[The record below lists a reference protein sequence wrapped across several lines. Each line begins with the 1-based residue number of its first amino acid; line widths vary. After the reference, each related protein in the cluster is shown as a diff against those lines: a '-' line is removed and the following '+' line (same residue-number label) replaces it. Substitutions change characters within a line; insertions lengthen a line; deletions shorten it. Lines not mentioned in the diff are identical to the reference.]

1 MPSPTFLVFEFT
13 VYVLALLCLRHAL
26 YRGRYRA
33 LEFVVGIVYGLLLEA
48 ATIWQLQGYHYGR
61 FLVMFGEV
69 PLCVGVGWGVI
80 IYSAMETSDRWGL
93 APWARPLADALQAWN
108 IDLSMDAI
116 AIRLGFWTWAVPGE
130 WFGVPYG
137 NFFAWFVVTASFS
150 GFIRLLRG
158 WRERGMLGY
167 LYPWLATLF
176 SLVTLLW
183 LDQAYVDFVFPHR
196 LQLTVLS
203 ALLMLGVSTLWFTRR
218 IMYPPQSVD
227 WPVALVP
234 LVFHVYYTAAL
245 FLRGYY
251 RQAPPLAVVSI
262 AMLLLGFAVHLLLPW
277 LIRRYPSATD
287 GDYREL

>member
-1 MPSPTFLVFEFT
+1 MSSTIFLVFELI
-13 VYVLALLCLRHAL
+13 VYVLALFCFRRAL
-26 YRGRYRA
+26 SQGRNRA

-108 IDLSMDAI
+108 IDLSMDAV

-158 WRERGMLGY
+158 WRERSVLGY
-167 LYPWLATLF
+167 LYPWLAVLL
-176 SLVTLLW
+176 SLVILLW
-183 LDQAYVDFVFPHR
+183 LDQVYVDFAYPR
-196 LQLTVLS
+196 GLQLTVLGV
-203 ALLMLGVSTLWFTRR
+203 LLMLGLSALWFARHTLR
-218 IMYPPQSVD
+218 PPRSVD

-245 FLRGYY
+245 FLHGYH
-251 RQAPPLAVVSI
+251 RQTPPLAIVSI
-262 AMLLLGFAVHLLLPW
+262 AMLLLGLTVHLLPW
-277 LIRRYPSATD
+277 PPRRRPSTID
-287 GDYREL
+287 RRPV